1 MSQTQDTAAP
11 APNHRGNLLRGL
23 FVIVVLLLAA
33 LALWYFMFGRWFE
46 ETDDAYVQGNQVQI
60 TPLVAGTVVA
70 INADDGMRVERGQL
84 LVQLD
89 PSDTAVALQQAEA
102 NLAKTVRQTR
112 GLYRSVEGAQ
122 ADLNA
127 RQVTL
132 KRVREDYARRKDL
145 APPAPSPTKNWPR
158 PRRAGRGRSGRGRF
172 ARDRRAQPRAGRR
185 HRDRHPAGRAGAPH
199 SCARPSSTTPA
210 PALSRRSPATS
221 PVVRCRSASACSRAM
236 P

>member
-11 APNHRGNLLRGL
+11 AAFNRRGNLLRGL

-89 PSDTAVALQQAEA
+89 PSDTSVALQQAEA

-132 KRVREDYARRKDL
+132 KRVREDFARRKDL
-145 APPAPSPTKNWPR
+145 AATGAISTGTEVKNWPMPVTSWPLPKPPWPVR
-158 PRRAGRGRSGRGRF
+158 
-172 ARDRRAQPRAGRR
+172 
-185 HRDRHPAGRAGAPH
+185 
-199 SCARPSSTTPA
+199 ARPSSATARWSTTP
-210 PALSRRSPATS
+210 
-221 PVVRCRSASACSRAM
+221 
-236 P
+236 

>member
-1 MSQTQDTAAP
+1 M
-11 APNHRGNLLRGL
+11 
-23 FVIVVLLLAA
+23 IVVLLLAA

-46 ETDDAYVQGNQVQI
+46 ETDDAYVQGNLVQI

-89 PSDTAVALQQAEA
+89 PSDTSVALQQAEA

-132 KRVREDYARRKDL
+132 KRVREDFARRRTWP
-145 APPAPSPTKNWPR
+145 PPAPSPTKNWPTPAMSWPLPKR
-158 PRRAGRGRSGRGRF
+158 PWPVR
-172 ARDRRAQPRAGRR
+172 
-185 HRDRHPAGRAGAPH
+185 
-199 SCARPSSTTPA
+199 ARPSSATARWSTTP
-210 PALSRRSPATS
+210 
-221 PVVRCRSASACSRAM
+221 
-236 P
+236 

>member
-11 APNHRGNLLRGL
+11 AAPNHRGNLLRGL

-132 KRVREDYARRKDL
+132 KRVRGLRPPQGPGRHRRHL
-145 APPAPSPTKNWPR
+145 QRRTGPR
-158 PRRAGRGRSGRGRF
+158 P
-172 ARDRRAQPRAGRR
+172 
-185 HRDRHPAGRAGAPH
+185 
-199 SCARPSSTTPA
+199 
-210 PALSRRSPATS
+210 
-221 PVVRCRSASACSRAM
+221 
-236 P
+236 

>member
-11 APNHRGNLLRGL
+11 AAPNRRGNLLRGL

-112 GLYRSVEGAQ
+112 GLYRSVEGA
-122 ADLNA
+122 
-127 RQVTL
+127 
-132 KRVREDYARRKDL
+132 RR
-145 APPAPSPTKNWPR
+145 T
-158 PRRAGRGRSGRGRF
+158 
-172 ARDRRAQPRAGRR
+172 
-185 HRDRHPAGRAGAPH
+185 
-199 SCARPSSTTPA
+199 
-210 PALSRRSPATS
+210 
-221 PVVRCRSASACSRAM
+221 
-236 P
+236 